1 MQKVL
6 WKREDSCFLYP
17 DRSCIMDLYRPG
29 LLWPWLEE
37 REDTGMR
44 RDKITAAAFAAA
56 AVLMFSGCS
65 GRQEETAVETAEET
79 AAETEAVESSGEA
92 EAESAKESGPE
103 ELVIY
108 DDTEQAD
115 DGLTFDDLKNIQ
127 FVFSSGAGGWS
138 TLLDIRPDGSFE
150 GEYFDSD
157 MGSTGEGYP
166 NGTVYLCDFKGRF
179 TEPEKIDEHTYAVK
193 IASME
198 YKQEAGTREIKDS
211 ILYE

>member
-1 MQKVL
+1 
-6 WKREDSCFLYP
+6 
-17 DRSCIMDLYRPG
+17 
-29 LLWPWLEE
+29 
-37 REDTGMR
+37 
-44 RDKITAAAFAAA
+44 
-56 AVLMFSGCS
+56 MFSGCS

-127 FVFSSGAGGWS
+127 FGIFQRSRGMG
-138 TLLDIRPDGSFE
+138 LRFLDIRPDGSFE

-166 NGTVYLCDFKGRF
+166 NGTVYLCDFER
-179 TEPEKIDEHTYAVK
+179 AV
-193 IASME
+193 
-198 YKQEAGTREIKDS
+198 Y
-211 ILYE
+211 

>member
-79 AAETEAVESSGEA
+79 AAETEAVESSGRRRLRA
-92 EAESAKESGPE
+92 PRRA
-103 ELVIY
+103 
-108 DDTEQAD
+108 
-115 DGLTFDDLKNIQ
+115 GLRN
-127 FVFSSGAGGWS
+127 
-138 TLLDIRPDGSFE
+138 LLFMTIRSRR
-150 GEYFDSD
+150 
-157 MGSTGEGYP
+157 M
-166 NGTVYLCDFKGRF
+166 TV
-179 TEPEKIDEHTYAVK
+179 
-193 IASME
+193 
-198 YKQEAGTREIKDS
+198 
-211 ILYE
+211 

>member
-1 MQKVL
+1 
-6 WKREDSCFLYP
+6 
-17 DRSCIMDLYRPG
+17 
-29 LLWPWLEE
+29 
-37 REDTGMR
+37 MR

-138 TLLDIRPDGSFE
+138 TL
-150 GEYFDSD
+150 
-157 MGSTGEGYP
+157 
-166 NGTVYLCDFKGRF
+166 
-179 TEPEKIDEHTYAVK
+179 
-193 IASME
+193 
-198 YKQEAGTREIKDS
+198 
-211 ILYE
+211 

>member
-1 MQKVL
+1 
-6 WKREDSCFLYP
+6 
-17 DRSCIMDLYRPG
+17 
-29 LLWPWLEE
+29 
-37 REDTGMR
+37 MR

-115 DGLTFDDLKNIQ
+115 DGLTFDESEKYSVCIFQ
-127 FVFSSGAGGWS
+127 RSRGMVYAFRYPAGRK
-138 TLLDIRPDGSFE
+138 L
-150 GEYFDSD
+150 
-157 MGSTGEGYP
+157 
-166 NGTVYLCDFKGRF
+166 
-179 TEPEKIDEHTYAVK
+179 
-193 IASME
+193 
-198 YKQEAGTREIKDS
+198 
-211 ILYE
+211 